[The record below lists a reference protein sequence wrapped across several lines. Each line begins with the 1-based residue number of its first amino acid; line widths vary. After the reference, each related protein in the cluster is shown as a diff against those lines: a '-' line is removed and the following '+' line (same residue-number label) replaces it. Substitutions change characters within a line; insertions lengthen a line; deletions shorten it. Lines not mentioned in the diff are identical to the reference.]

1 MDTQDL
7 DLHNINSNQLD
18 DFIDFLN
25 TGKKNFFVSGV
36 DGSALEFILSSS
48 LHRTKKSLILITAT
62 QKEAQSIFNNIC
74 FFLNQ
79 DTGDL
84 NGDALLFE
92 AYDSKPYDIQSPSSH
107 RVAGRLNILYRLTVD
122 RPPGIIVM
130 PVIALIQ
137 RLIPKKILS
146 ESIDIIIK
154 DEEIDRT
161 SLISHL
167 VEIGYY
173 STSIVESP
181 GDMAVRGGIIDLYS
195 PMYEHPARIELF
207 GDNVESIRF
216 FDRISQR
223 SLETFDE
230 IEILPASEIILTKE
244 GAQKAA
250 HQMLIHAL
258 EKDISNDAIH
268 NAASDLR
275 QQILCSGIEYM
286 LPWIYKVTDTL
297 FDYIPK
303 DSLIILNKSIEL
315 GPAIERFMWEIKT
328 KYNNALSSLRSF
340 PEPEKMFMDW
350 AEVQEKL
357 LSYQT
362 LSIKTILPDAMH
374 DKDVLDFGILLNKDI
389 NIYKAGSQGRLLEP
403 FIKTIKTLNENANNI
418 YIICHTERQGK
429 RLASIMDEYNI
440 AASLDTFC
448 LTSGKPGV
456 HIIKG
461 HLTHGFKWPSENL
474 VFITEDEI
482 FGIKKRRRGVIKPV
496 SGVQAFIQSFNE
508 INKEDFVVHLNHGVG
523 RYKGLTR
530 LVINDITNDFILVEY
545 AGKDKLY
552 IPVHRLNLLQKYMG
566 MDNENPSLDSLGE
579 KTFEQAKLKAKAAI
593 EELAGE
599 LIRIYATRKLKEG
612 HRFSPIDN
620 ELREFESSFEYEE
633 TPGQLKAIDDV
644 IFDMTSSKP
653 MDRLVCGDVGY
664 GKTEVAIRGCF
675 KAVMD
680 GLQVAILVPT
690 TILAEQH
697 YITFSERFKAY
708 PIEIKVLSRFKTQAE
723 IKKIIKDISAGKVDI
738 VIGTHRLLQKDI
750 KFNSLGLIIID
761 EEHRFGVKHK
771 ERLKKIKTTVDCL
784 TLTATPIPRTLHM
797 SLSGIKDISVI
808 QTPPEDRFAITTQ
821 LSLFEDQVIRQAIL
835 NEFNRGGQ
843 IYFVHNHVKDIYSM
857 ANHLAKLV
865 PEVRFAVA
873 HGQMKEKE
881 LEEVM
886 YAFMRH
892 EIDCIVCTTIIE
904 SGLDIPSANTI
915 IINRADKMGL
925 AQMYQLRGRVGRSD
939 KQAYAYLLIPGEE
952 IITRNA
958 QRRIKAL
965 MDFSEL
971 GSGFKIAMND
981 LQIRGGGNIIGA
993 EQSGHIAAIGYELY
1007 LNMMEEAIASMK
1019 GEKVDKK
1026 VDPEIS
1032 IPVSAIIPETYCP
1045 DNNERLFLYRRISSV
1060 SDQNDIKTMK
1070 DEIGDRFGPFPQ
1082 EVNNLF
1088 RIIEIKEILK
1098 SMDIVKLE
1106 GTEKH
1111 FALTFSQDAEIDA
1124 SGLISMVSKDSKT
1137 YRLTPEMKLII
1148 KYTNDGK
1155 DIISAAKNA
1164 LLRLP
1169 FAEYKY

>member
-1 MDTQDL
+1 MNIQDL

-18 DFIDFLN
+18 DFIELLK
-25 TGKKNFFVSGV
+25 TSKKDLFASGV

-48 LHRTKKSLILITAT
+48 LQKIKKPFIIITAT

-84 NGDALLFE
+84 SGDAVLFE
-92 AYDSKPYDIQSPSSH
+92 TYDGKPYDIQSPSNH
-107 RVAGRLNILYRLTVD
+107 IVANRLNTLYRLTVG
-122 RPPGIIVM
+122 RIPGIIVM
-130 PVIALIQ
+130 PVAALIQ

-146 ESIDIIIK
+146 ESIDIIMK

-161 SLISHL
+161 ALISHL

-181 GDMAVRGGIIDLYS
+181 GDMAIRGGIIDLYS

-207 GDNVESIRF
+207 GDNVESIRL
-216 FDRISQR
+216 FDRITQR
-223 SLETFDE
+223 SLETLDE

-244 GAQKAA
+244 RAQIAA
-250 HQMLIHAL
+250 HQILINAL
-258 EKDISNDAIH
+258 EKDISSDAIH
-268 NAASDLR
+268 HTASDLR
-275 QQILCSGIEYM
+275 QQILCNGIEYM
-286 LPWIYKVTDTL
+286 LPWIYKVTDSL
-297 FDYIPK
+297 FDYIPGN
-303 DSLIILNKSIEL
+303 SLIILNKTTEL
-315 GPAIERFMWEIKT
+315 APEIERFIWDIKT
-328 KYNNALSSLRSF
+328 KYNNALLSSRSF
-340 PEPEKMFMDW
+340 PEPEKIFMNW
-350 AEVQEKL
+350 AEVKEKL

-362 LSIKTILPDAMH
+362 LSIQTILMDATH
-374 DKDVLDFGILLNKDI
+374 GKDVLDFGISIDKDI
-389 NIYKAGSQGRLLEP
+389 NIHKTDSQGRLLAP
-403 FIKTIKTLNENANNI
+403 FIKKIETLIENANNI
-418 YIICHTERQGK
+418 HIICHTDKQEK
-429 RLASIMDEYNI
+429 RLASIMGEYNI
-440 AASLDTFC
+440 ETTLDKFHFP
-448 LTSGKPGV
+448 SGKPGI

-461 HLTHGFKWPSENL
+461 HLTHGFTWPSENL

-482 FGIKKRRRGVIKPV
+482 FGIKKRRSTITKPV
-496 SGVQAFIQSFNE
+496 SGAQAFIQSFNE

-530 LVINDITNDFILVEY
+530 LVINNITNDFILVEY
-545 AGKDKLY
+545 AEKDKLY

-566 MDNENPSLDSLGE
+566 MDNENPSLDNLGE
-579 KTFEQAKLKAKAAI
+579 KTFEQAKIKAKASI

-599 LIRIYATRKLKEG
+599 LIKIYATRKLKEG
-612 HRFSPIDN
+612 HQFSPIDN

-644 IFDMTSSKP
+644 LFDMTSNKP

-664 GKTEVAIRGCF
+664 GKTEVAIRACF

-680 GLQVAILVPT
+680 GLQVAVLVPT

-697 YITFSERFKAY
+697 YTTFLERFKTY
-708 PIEIKVLSRFKTQAE
+708 PIEIKVLSRFKTQTE
-723 IKKIIKDISAGKVDI
+723 IKKIIKDISLGKADI
-738 VIGTHRLLQKDI
+738 VIGTHRLLQKDVQ
-750 KFNSLGLIIID
+750 FNKLGLIIID

-771 ERLKKIKTTVDCL
+771 ETLKKIKTTVDCL

-808 QTPPEDRFAITTQ
+808 QTPPEDRLAITTQ
-821 LSLFEDQVIRQAIL
+821 LSSFNDQIIRQAIL
-835 NEFNRGGQ
+835 NEFKRDGQ
-843 IYFVHNHVKDIYSM
+843 IYFVHNHVKGIYPM

-1045 DNNERLFLYRRISSV
+1045 DNNERLFLYRRISSI
-1060 SDQNDIKTMK
+1060 SDPDEIKTMK
-1070 DEIGDRFGPFPQ
+1070 DELQDRFGPFPQ

-1088 RIIEIKEILK
+1088 RIIEIKKILK
-1098 SMDIVKLE
+1098 SMDIIKLE
-1106 GTEKH
+1106 GTEKNL
-1111 FALTFSQDAEIDA
+1111 ALTFSKDAEIDVSA
-1124 SGLISMVSKDSKT
+1124 LISIVSENSST

-1148 KYTNDGK
+1148 KYTMNGK
-1155 DIISAAKNA
+1155 DTISAAKNA

-1169 FAEYKY
+1169 FAEYK